1 MGTEREG
8 VELLLFSS
16 FSSQWGKQGQLA
28 ITTCLHSWP
37 EIFPRCTVVP
47 WTRRIP
53 PCVQHKR
60 PSERGRQITKEK
72 RDSSQS
78 TASRSQVGVVVRRRW
93 RGRGVGWGRKSKE
106 SGIRS
111 PRPLLTLPYSSSS
124 PSSGSL
130 SILIITWHCL
140 VDVSKSFP
148 HLFPHGWHILLARFL
163 PARRTRMGRKFWSV
177 MFFALVFP
185 SHVQRLP
192 AKVTNTPQTLTD
204 FLLKKEHSTFS
215 KTKNE
220 IEDVKNYFEVEC
232 FCFYGTRA
240 ISCDPIR
247 LFWFLRPC
255 RRTISG
261 QRGQSVYSVN
271 QKPAV
276 AIVIDR
282 FHLYER

>member
-93 RGRGVGWGRKSKE
+93 RGRGVGKE
-106 SGIRS
+106 IKGERH
-111 PRPLLTLPYSSSS
+111 PVSSSTANS
-124 PSSGSL
+124 PL
-130 SILIITWHCL
+130 FFFF
-140 VDVSKSFP
+140 SF
-148 HLFPHGWHILLARFL
+148 
-163 PARRTRMGRKFWSV
+163 
-177 MFFALVFP
+177 
-185 SHVQRLP
+185 QRLP
-192 AKVTNTPQTLTD
+192 LHPDNHLTLSRRRVKIFSPPIPSRLTYPSRSVPPSTSHPNGKKVLISHVFRSRFPFSCPTATCKSNKHPPNLD
-204 FLLKKEHSTFS
+204 GFFVKKRAFNIFKNKK
-215 KTKNE
+215 KTKSKMWKTISRLN
-220 IEDVKNYFEVEC
+220 VFVFTVRGRY
-232 FCFYGTRA
+232 RA
-240 ISCDPIR
+240 IR
-247 LFWFLRPC
+247 
-255 RRTISG
+255 SG
-261 QRGQSVYSVN
+261 CSGFYVRVDVQ
-271 QKPAV
+271 
-276 AIVIDR
+276 
-282 FHLYER
+282 

>member
-93 RGRGVGWGRKSKE
+93 RGRGRKE

-185 SHVQRLP
+185 SHVQQLP

-215 KTKNE
+215 KTKKKRNRRCE
-220 IEDVKNYFEVEC
+220 K
-232 FCFYGTRA
+232 
-240 ISCDPIR
+240 
-247 LFWFLRPC
+247 LFRGWMFLFLRYAGDIV
-255 RRTISG
+255 RSDQVVLVFT
-261 QRGQSVYSVN
+261 SV
-271 QKPAV
+271 
-276 AIVIDR
+276 
-282 FHLYER
+282 